1 MIFNLSA
8 GDNTSEEVEVLLT
21 ELETEINTLMTELKS
36 DVESMITELNND
48 VSSAV
53 ATLST
58 RGAVKSVQRGVN
70 TGTTSNLVIT
80 INPVNPD
87 KCLVLLNTSYTGNSG
102 TFNLPSLVSLTET
115 ELTVSPNAINTSSGT
130 IGSTFSWQVI
140 EFY

>member
-36 DVESMITELNND
+36 DVESMITKLNND

-58 RGAVKSVQRGVN
+58 RGAVKSIQRGIANNN
-70 TGTTSNLVIT
+70 TTDL
-80 INPVNPD
+80 INININTVNPD
-87 KCLVLLNTSYTGNSG
+87 KCLVILNSSSTADIKSQPT
-102 TFNLPSLVSLTET
+102 LKSLTSNL
-115 ELTVSPNAINTSSGT
+115 LTVTSASYYNGYDYY
-130 IGSTFSWQVI
+130 GVSFSWQVV